1 MALDKRGLIIRLSFG
16 RRDALEFTR
25 WNFARPLALFFWY
38 ATISSPVLLSQ
49 VNVRLPEVAA
59 RPGSEVSIPV
69 NVGDL
74 TGKRVT
80 AFELVITCDTSVVHL
95 KGIDQERTL
104 SEGLTM
110 FANNRVH
117 PFNVGKMKIVCAS
130 AKPISGAGVL
140 VKIVANVRKKGTTAL
155 ALSDVVM
162 NAGVP
167 QVRTEDGVLRVQ
179 AYRGKKSGT
188 RR

>member
-1 MALDKRGLIIRLSFG
+1 MALNKRGLIIRLRFG
-16 RRDALEFTR
+16 RRHALEFTR
-25 WNFARPLALFFWY
+25 WNFARPLALFFGY

-80 AFELVITCDTSVVHL
+80 AFELVVTCDTSVVHL
-95 KGIDQERTL
+95 KGIDQEGTL

-110 FANNRVH
+110 FANNRVA
-117 PFNVGKMKIVCAS
+117 PFSAGKMKIVCAS
-130 AKPISGAGVL
+130 AQPISGAGVL
-140 VKIVANVRKKGTTAL
+140 VKIVATVRTKGTTAL

-167 QVRTEDGVLRVQ
+167 QVRTEDGVLKVQ
-179 AYRGKKSGT
+179 GFRGKKSGT